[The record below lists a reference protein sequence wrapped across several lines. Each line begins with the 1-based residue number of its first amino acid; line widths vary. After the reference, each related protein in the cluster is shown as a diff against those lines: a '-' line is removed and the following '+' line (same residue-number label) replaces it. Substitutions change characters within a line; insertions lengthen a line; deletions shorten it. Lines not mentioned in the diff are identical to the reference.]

1 MQSGASKPTRRNL
14 EMFVIKAER
23 NKDIVPWWQ
32 ILNSS
37 VWFGEKRPGNLTLMR
52 ELPGK
57 SNGIMRVACEDM
69 RGGKINKPSSQN
81 ISIFPVQSRVRSDWT
96 EV

>member
-1 MQSGASKPTRRNL
+1 
-14 EMFVIKAER
+14 MFVIKAER

-32 ILNSS
+32 IQLCVGS
-37 VWFGEKRPGNLTLMR
+37 EKKGLGNLTLMR

-69 RGGKINKPSSQN
+69 RQDK
-81 ISIFPVQSRVRSDWT
+81 
-96 EV
+96 